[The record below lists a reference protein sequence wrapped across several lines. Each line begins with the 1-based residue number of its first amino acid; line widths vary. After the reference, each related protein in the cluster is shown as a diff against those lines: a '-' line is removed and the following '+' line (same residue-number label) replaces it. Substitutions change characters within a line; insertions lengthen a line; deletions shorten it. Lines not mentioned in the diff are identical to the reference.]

1 MLQILELRYM
11 LLGSRSTMLG
21 IYWKNVIY
29 LELIRRGYDVYVG
42 KLDDLEVDFVCMDQK
57 RTIYYQVAATV
68 RDEKNI
74 KERIIAAS
82 KDP

>member
-1 MLQILELRYM
+1 
-11 LLGSRSTMLG
+11 MLG

-57 RTIYYQVAATV
+57 
-68 RDEKNI
+68 EPS
-74 KERIIAAS
+74 IIR
-82 KDP
+82 